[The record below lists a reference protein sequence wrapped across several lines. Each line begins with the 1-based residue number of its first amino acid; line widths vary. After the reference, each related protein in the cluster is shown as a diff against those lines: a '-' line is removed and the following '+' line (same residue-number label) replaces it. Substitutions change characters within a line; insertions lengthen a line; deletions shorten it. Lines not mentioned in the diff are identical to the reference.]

1 MTNFEK
7 DYLMSRQ
14 KFIIPNGTENNI
26 MKTLSN
32 QRAQFNLQMNYKQL
46 DRLVM
51 ELEQE
56 LSRIKMLRIE
66 LEKYGVEFNL
76 QVENEAVKKV
86 QEVANCINNLLK

>member
-1 MTNFEK
+1 
-7 DYLMSRQ
+7 
-14 KFIIPNGTENNI
+14 
-26 MKTLSN
+26 
-32 QRAQFNLQMNYKQL
+32 
-46 DRLVM
+46 M